1 MNINKKQSQN
11 FTLILFVLP
20 AFIFFAAFKL
30 IPAVLGLWF
39 SFTNWNGINP
49 TYKIIGL
56 QNFAEIFTSDSD
68 FWKAMLFTLK
78 YVGVAIVALNVCAL
92 VLAVLI
98 ESARKGRSF
107 FRTIFYMPNMISM
120 IIGGYMWNF
129 IFTQVLYYIADNTG
143 LEFLNKSWLGD
154 PKYSFTAIVIVAV
167 WGGAGYLM
175 VIYIAAIQSVPTAL
189 IEAAV
194 VDGAS
199 AFRRFISITLPM
211 IKQAFTICLFVT
223 LNSAFQVFDVVFS
236 LTGGGPGRL
245 TQVVAINIYEEAFGR
260 SNRLGYATA
269 KSTILFLVIMLI
281 TLIQL
286 RVMKK
291 REEEM

>member
-1 MNINKKQSQN
+1 
-11 FTLILFVLP
+11 LP

-30 IPAVLGLWF
+30 IPAILGLWF

-49 TYKIIGL
+49 SYKIIGL
-56 QNFAEIFTSDSD
+56 ENFIEIFTSDTD
-68 FWKAMLFTLK
+68 FWKSMLFTLK
-78 YVGVAIVALNVCAL
+78 YVLFAIIALNICAL
-92 VLAVLI
+92 MLAVLI
-98 ESARKGRSF
+98 ESIRKGKSF

-120 IIGGYMWNF
+120 IIGGYMWSF
-129 IFTQVLYYIADNTG
+129 IFTQVLYYIADNAG
-143 LEFLNKSWLGD
+143 WEFLNKSWLGD
-154 PKYSFTAIVIVAV
+154 PKYSFIAIIIVAV

-175 VIYIAAIQSVPTAL
+175 VIYIAAIQSVPTTL
-189 IEAAV
+189 MEAAV

-223 LNSAFQVFDVVFS
+223 LNGAFQVFDVVFS

-286 RVMKK
+286 QVMKK

>member
-1 MNINKKQSQN
+1 MNNRTNHTKN
-11 FTLILFVLP
+11 RTLIFFVLP
-20 AFIFFAAFKL
+20 AFIFLAVFKL
-30 IPAVLGLWF
+30 IPAIGGIWY
-39 SFTNWNGINP
+39 SFTSWNGINP
-49 TYKIIGL
+49 EKKFIGFE
-56 QNFAEIFTSDSD
+56 NFIEIFSSDAD
-68 FWKAMLFTLK
+68 FWRAMLFTFK
-78 YVGVAIVALNVCAL
+78 Y
-92 VLAVLI
+92 VLAVIIALNLCALMLAVMI
-98 ESARKGRSF
+98 ESIRKGRGV

-120 IIGGYMWNF
+120 IIGGFMWNF

-154 PKYSFTAIVIVAV
+154 PKYSFIAIIIVAV

-175 VIYIAAIQSVPTAL
+175 VIYIAAIQSVPSSL

-199 AFRRFISITLPM
+199 AFSRFVKVTLPM
-211 IKQAFTICLFVT
+211 IKQAFTICFFVT

-260 SNRLGYATA
+260 SNRFGYATA

-286 RVMKK
+286 KVMKK

>member
-1 MNINKKQSQN
+1 MNIRKKQSQN
-11 FTLILFVLP
+11 ITLVLFVLP

-30 IPAVLGLWF
+30 IPAILGLWF

-49 TYKIIGL
+49 SYKIIGL
-56 QNFAEIFTSDSD
+56 ENFIEIFTSDTD
-68 FWKAMLFTLK
+68 FWKSMLFTLK
-78 YVGVAIVALNVCAL
+78 YVLFAIIALNICAL
-92 VLAVLI
+92 MLAVLI
-98 ESARKGRSF
+98 ESIRKGKSF

-120 IIGGYMWNF
+120 IIGGYMWSF
-129 IFTQVLYYIADNTG
+129 IFTQVLYYIADNAG
-143 LEFLNKSWLGD
+143 WEFLNKSWLGD
-154 PKYSFTAIVIVAV
+154 PKYSFIAIIIVAV

-175 VIYIAAIQSVPTAL
+175 VIYIAAIQSVPTTL
-189 IEAAV
+189 MEAAV

-223 LNSAFQVFDVVFS
+223 LNGAFQVFDVVFS

-286 RVMKK
+286 QVMKK